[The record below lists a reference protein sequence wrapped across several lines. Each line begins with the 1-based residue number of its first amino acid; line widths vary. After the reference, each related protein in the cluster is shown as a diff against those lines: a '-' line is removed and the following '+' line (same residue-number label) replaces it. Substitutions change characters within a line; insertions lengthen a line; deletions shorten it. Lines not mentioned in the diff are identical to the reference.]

1 MGKWNNGKKR
11 YTTSYT
17 SMSYWRLVNE
27 PSMVSSTSLTHRC
40 LLTSLRCSARPY
52 RHKRL
57 TPTFKT
63 LPDSHCTDLRDL
75 ALTATCRH
83 NGFKFTEGL
92 GVGRRAS
99 GVGRR
104 ASGVGVYSAGKTDT
118 IFSLSLFLPT
128 LFLLAYFHA
137 INFLISTTLILKHP
151 MNLLSFSLNWLQMI
165 KPVEQSIPD
174 PLRQAISL
182 SDKYDTYVETSIRD
196 TIKKGELLLC
206 VGPGRSFL

>member
-1 MGKWNNGKKR
+1 
-11 YTTSYT
+11 
-17 SMSYWRLVNE
+17 
-27 PSMVSSTSLTHRC
+27 MVSNSPRGWAS
-40 LLTSLRCSARPY
+40 
-52 RHKRL
+52 
-57 TPTFKT
+57 
-63 LPDSHCTDLRDL
+63 D
-75 ALTATCRH
+75 
-83 NGFKFTEGL
+83 
-92 GVGRRAS
+92 VGRRAS

>member
-1 MGKWNNGKKR
+1 
-11 YTTSYT
+11 
-17 SMSYWRLVNE
+17 
-27 PSMVSSTSLTHRC
+27 MVSNSPR
-40 LLTSLRCSARPY
+40 
-52 RHKRL
+52 
-57 TPTFKT
+57 
-63 LPDSHCTDLRDL
+63 
-75 ALTATCRH
+75 
-83 NGFKFTEGL
+83 G
-92 GVGRRAS
+92 
-99 GVGRR
+99 R

-137 INFLISTTLILKHP
+137 INFLNSTTLILKHP
-151 MNLLSFSLNWLQMI
+151 MNLLSFSLNLLQMI

-206 VGPGRSFL
+206 VGPGRSFLWIFISSPAHTAEQNTFLTEGKVGFNAPKRGTKKAKWLMNFRYNPCLNQIHITWFKLLNQRPLVLSLFEGMYRMGTMVAHSAS

>member
-1 MGKWNNGKKR
+1 MGNWNNRKELKDR
-11 YTTSYT
+11 PARTP
-17 SMSYWRLVNE
+17 VC
-27 PSMVSSTSLTHRC
+27 HQC
-40 LLTSLRCSARPY
+40 LFSWC
-52 RHKRL
+52 
-57 TPTFKT
+57 
-63 LPDSHCTDLRDL
+63 
-75 ALTATCRH
+75 
-83 NGFKFTEGL
+83 
-92 GVGRRAS
+92 RAS
-99 GVGRR
+99 GFIALGRR
-104 ASGVGVYSAGKTDT
+104 TL
-118 IFSLSLFLPT
+118 FFFFLSLFLST

-206 VGPGRSFL
+206 VGPGRSFLRIFISSPAHTAEQNTFLTESHVNFNAQKIHPLFCCLDSPDLALLSLSRNAGLLLPALCDREREREKGQKWTIF